1 MSVTVPAMRSP
12 LDPAGRRVDA
22 HHHLWRTSARRHAWL
37 DGDDTAAIRRDY
49 TTADLRA
56 AAVGIDATV
65 LVQVLPDLDES
76 IEFLATAAAEP
87 LIAGVVGWVDL
98 TDAPAR
104 DIERLRSAP
113 GGELLA
119 GIRHLV
125 EAEPDP
131 RWLARED
138 VLAGLAAVRDAGL
151 VYDVLVRPHQFP
163 AATAAARAVPD
174 LTFVLD
180 HLGKPPVATG
190 QLEPWATGLATLAR
204 EPNVVAKLSGLVTEA
219 DRNWQPA
226 DLRPYVETALTTFGP
241 DRLMVGS
248 DWPVCLLAGSYARV
262 MEAADGLLED
272 LTPPEQAAIRG
283 GTAARVYGLPR

>member
-1 MSVTVPAMRSP
+1 MT
-12 LDPAGRRVDA
+12 GRRVDA
-22 HHHLWRTSARRHAWL
+22 HHHLWQTSVRRHDWL

-49 TTADLRA
+49 TPADLRA
-56 AAVGIDATV
+56 AAPGIDATV

-87 LIAGVVGWVDL
+87 LIAGVVGWIDL
-98 TDAPAR
+98 TGSPAR

-125 EAEPDP
+125 QAEPDP
-131 RWLARED
+131 RWLERDD

-151 VYDVLVRPHQFP
+151 VYDLLVVPHQFP
-163 AATAAARAVPD
+163 AAITAVRALPD

-219 DRNWQPA
+219 DRQHWTPA
-226 DLRPYVETALTTFGP
+226 DLRPYAETALEAFGP
-241 DRLMVGS
+241 DRLMLGS
-248 DWPVCLLAGSYARV
+248 DWPVCLLAGTYAEV
-262 MEAADGLLED
+262 MAAADSFLEG
-272 LTPPEQAAIRG
+272 LTPAERDAVRG
-283 GTAARVYGLPR
+283 GTATRVYGLSR

>member
-1 MSVTVPAMRSP
+1 MT
-12 LDPAGRRVDA
+12 GRRVDA
-22 HHHLWRTSARRHAWL
+22 HHHLWQTSVRRHDWL

-49 TTADLRA
+49 TPADLRA
-56 AAVGIDATV
+56 AAPGIDATV

-87 LIAGVVGWVDL
+87 LIAGVVGWIDL
-98 TDAPAR
+98 TGSPAR

-125 EAEPDP
+125 QAEPDP
-131 RWLARED
+131 RWLERDD

-151 VYDVLVRPHQFP
+151 VYDLLVVPHQFP
-163 AATAAARAVPD
+163 AAITAVRALPD

-219 DRNWQPA
+219 DRQHWTPA
-226 DLRPYVETALTTFGP
+226 DLRPYAETALEAFGP
-241 DRLMVGS
+241 DRLMLGS
-248 DWPVCLLAGSYARV
+248 DWPVCLLAGTYAEV
-262 MEAADGLLED
+262 MAAADSLLEG
-272 LTPPEQAAIRG
+272 LTPAERDAVRG
-283 GTAARVYGLPR
+283 GTATRVYGLSR